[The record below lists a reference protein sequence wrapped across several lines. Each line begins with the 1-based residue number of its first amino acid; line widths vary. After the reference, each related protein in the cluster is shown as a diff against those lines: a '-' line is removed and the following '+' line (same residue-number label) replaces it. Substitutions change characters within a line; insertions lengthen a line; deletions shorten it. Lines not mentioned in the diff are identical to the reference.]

1 MSIDET
7 PPGKDCSR
15 SEGAADFPLTEAILE
30 GLTVAEV
37 RQLSGRIPEGDDS
50 SWVILER
57 DRRVGVRK
65 LAVMHRRELE
75 RRAVERARQE
85 RLLTFE
91 RRFWSQGIMRVAGV
105 DEAGRGCL
113 AGPVVA
119 AAVILPSEVDIPG
132 LDDSKKLSPEKRE
145 RLLEEIRGV
154 AVGIGIGR
162 VEAEEIDRI
171 NILQAAL
178 KGMRLALDQ
187 LGVEPQQVLI
197 DGNRRPQSRFP
208 EIAVIDG
215 DALSLS
221 IAAASVV
228 AKVHRDRLMVEL
240 DARFP
245 EYRFA
250 EHKGYGSAA
259 HLLALQT
266 HGPCPLHRRSFGP
279 VAELVQSARSELFQ
293 TFCEGLEGCRNLEEL
308 ERLGQFI
315 KEGAAELGD
324 RDLEELRRRFRHC
337 RERLL
342 DAGRRGEQAAADYL
356 AGRGYAVL
364 ARGYRGAGGEI
375 DLIVRRGEELA
386 FVEVKTSRQGST
398 GHPEERVGAAKRAHL
413 IRAARH
419 YLGQQGE
426 IVVACRFDVIAVTL
440 GPDEPEIHHLEDA
453 FRA

>member
-1 MSIDET
+1 VSIDET

-15 SEGAADFPLTEAILE
+15 SEDAAGFPLTEAVLE

-37 RQLSGRIPEGDDS
+37 RQLSDRIPEGDES
-50 SWVILER
+50 SWAILER

-65 LAVMHRRELE
+65 LAVQHRRALE

-132 LDDSKKLSPEKRE
+132 LDDSKKLSPQKRE

-197 DGNRRPQSRFP
+197 DGNRKPQSRFP

-228 AKVHRDRLMVEL
+228 AKVHRDHLMIEY

-250 EHKGYGSAA
+250 KHKGYGSAA

-279 VAELVQSARSELFQ
+279 VAELVRNERSELFQ
-293 TFCEGLEGCRNLEEL
+293 TFCEGLEACRNPEEL

-315 KEGAAELGD
+315 KEGAAELGN
-324 RDLEELRRRFRHC
+324 RDLEELRRRFRRC

-342 DAGRRGEQAAADYL
+342 DVGRRGEQAAADFL
-356 AGRGYAVL
+356 TDRGYAIL
-364 ARGYRGAGGEI
+364 ERGYRGAGGEI

-413 IRAARH
+413 IRVAH
-419 YLGQQGE
+419 QYLGQQGE
-426 IVVACRFDVIAVTL
+426 VGSTCRFDVIAVML
-440 GPDEPEIHHLEDA
+440 GCGEPEIHHLEDA
-453 FRA
+453 FQA

>member
-1 MSIDET
+1 VSIDET
-7 PPGKDCSR
+7 APGEDRSR
-15 SEGAADFPLTEAILE
+15 DGDTAGFPLTEAVVE

-37 RQLSGRIPEGDDS
+37 RKLAGRIPEEDDS
-50 SWVILER
+50 SWAVLER

-65 LAVMHRRELE
+65 LAVQHRRELE
-75 RRAVERARQE
+75 RREVERARQE

-119 AAVILPSEVDIPG
+119 AAVILPSEVDLPG

-145 RLLEEIRGV
+145 RLLEEIREI

-197 DGNRRPQSRFP
+197 DGNRKPQSRFP

-228 AKVHRDRLMVEL
+228 AKVHRDRLMVEC
-240 DARFP
+240 DTRFP

-259 HLLALQT
+259 HLLALRT

-279 VAELVQSARSELFQ
+279 VAELVRSERSELFR
-293 TFCEGLEGCRNLEEL
+293 TFCEGLEGCRNPEEL

-315 KEGAAELGD
+315 KEGSAELGD
-324 RDLEELRRRFRHC
+324 RDLEELRRRFRRC

-342 DAGRRGEQAAADYL
+342 DVGRRGEKAAADYL
-356 AGRGYAVL
+356 TGRGYAIL
-364 ARGYRGAGGEI
+364 ERGYRGAGGEI

-386 FVEVKTSRQGST
+386 FVEVKTSREGST
-398 GHPEERVGAAKRAHL
+398 GHPEERVGRAKRTHL
-413 IRAARH
+413 IRTARQ

-426 IVVACRFDVIAVTL
+426 VGITCRFDVIAVTL
-440 GPDEPEIHHLEDA
+440 GRGEPEIHHLEDA

>member
-1 MSIDET
+1 VSIDET
-7 PPGKDCSR
+7 VSGE
-15 SEGAADFPLTEAILE
+15 EGSQGGDVAGFPLTEAALE
-30 GLTVAEV
+30 GLTVAEI
-37 RQLSGRIPEGDDS
+37 RQLSDRIPEGDDS
-50 SWVILER
+50 SWATLER
-57 DRRVGVRK
+57 DRRIGVRK
-65 LAVMHRRELE
+65 LAVQHRREME

-91 RRFWSQGIMRVAGV
+91 RRFWSQGIVRVAGV

-132 LDDSKKLSPEKRE
+132 LDDSKKLSPQKRE
-145 RLLEEIRGV
+145 RLLEEIRET
-154 AVGIGIGR
+154 AEGIGIGR
-162 VEAEEIDRI
+162 VEAGEIDRI

-178 KGMRLALDQ
+178 KAMRLALDQ

-228 AKVHRDRLMVEL
+228 AKVHRDRLMVEC
-240 DARFP
+240 DAQFP

-279 VAELVQSARSELFQ
+279 VAELVRSERSELFQ
-293 TFCEGLEGCRNLEEL
+293 TFCEGLETCRNPEEL

-324 RDLEELRRRFRHC
+324 RDLEELRHRFRRC
-337 RERLL
+337 RQHLL
-342 DAGRRGEQAAADYL
+342 DIGRRGEQAAADYL
-356 AGRGYAVL
+356 PDRGYVVL

-375 DLIVRRGEELA
+375 DLIVQRGEELA

-413 IRAARH
+413 TRAAQQ
-419 YLGQQGE
+419 YLSQQGKAG
-426 IVVACRFDVIAVTL
+426 IPCRFDVVAVTL

-453 FRA
+453 FRG